1 MKYPA
6 IEIRVIISPTSNRIQ
21 DHVITVKSMPHTY
34 VWGYNDPTV
43 SSHHV
48 VELPSIDSV
57 LNQFDIL
64 VNGLV
69 IDSDPYRCVQF
80 NVPALP
86 PIMIEISELS
96 KSVASIKK
104 MLTNALINLPKA
116 MTEAEVTAYTNND
129 ESEEDEDED
138 EEDEEDEE
146 EEEDM
151 KDEDEYA
158 DLPPLVPL
166 HPAAPVSHTH
176 GYFTRLQERLQ
187 NTTGPSNTVE
197 GYSYFT

>member
-1 MKYPA
+1 
-6 IEIRVIISPTSNRIQ
+6 
-21 DHVITVKSMPHTY
+21 MPHTY

-69 IDSDPYRCVQF
+69 IDSDPYRSIQF

-116 MTEAEVTAYTNND
+116 MTGAEVTAYTNND
-129 ESEEDEDED
+129 ESEEDEDEE

-146 EEEDM
+146 EEDEDDEDEEAM

-166 HPAAPVSHTH
+166 VSEAPVSHTH

-187 NTTGPSNTVE
+187 ERGQNTTGPSNTVE
-197 GYSYFT
+197 GYSYFA